1 MSPWQLPDPVC
12 DHVDET
18 LELRFGAGELE
29 QLARLDTIKLSLPGG
44 ASVAQLMNLER
55 DDPYQRVD
63 SFYSAPDPVAIRG
76 GQVPGTAIDKKLREA
91 PTVIALPCMVG
102 RVVTLSPRSAS
113 A

>member
-1 MSPWQLPDPVC
+1 VSPWQLPDPVC

-29 QLARLDTIKLSLPGG
+29 QLPGG